1 VEQTWR
7 VAATLYTGQCP
18 ELTCDVHRLKA
29 AAGFCSDKDGRFTLE
44 KVCAMLELGFQ
55 RMRLYQPHEFGA
67 QLAGWATLR
76 LHRAMASA
84 AGRESVVDWCAGDTC
99 YLP

>member
-1 VEQTWR
+1 MQH
-7 VAATLYTGQCP
+7 LS
-18 ELTCDVHRLKA
+18 
-29 AAGFCSDKDGRFTLE
+29 AGSCRACCSDKDGRFTLE

-67 QLAGWATLR
+67 QLAGWATLQ

-84 AGRESVVDWCAGDTC
+84 QGRESVVDWCAAAVARTC
-99 YLP
+99 YGLYLLA

>member
-1 VEQTWR
+1 
-7 VAATLYTGQCP
+7 
-18 ELTCDVHRLKA
+18 
-29 AAGFCSDKDGRFTLE
+29 
-44 KVCAMLELGFQ
+44 MLELGFQ

-84 AGRESVVDWCAGDTC
+84 QGRESVVDWCAASVGTDFALGFPSAPISIT
-99 YLP
+99 LTT